1 MKLIGWGDQRL
12 GDDEEGEKVGDM
24 EGMQE
29 R

>member
-1 MKLIGWGDQRL
+1 MKSTRWGDQRL
-12 GDDEEGEKVGDM
+12 GDEEEGEKVGDI